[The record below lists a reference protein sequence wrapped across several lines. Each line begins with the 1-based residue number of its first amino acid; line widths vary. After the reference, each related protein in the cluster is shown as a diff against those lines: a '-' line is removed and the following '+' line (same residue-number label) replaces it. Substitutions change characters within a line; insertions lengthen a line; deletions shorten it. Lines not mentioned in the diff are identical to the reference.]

1 MVRAEDRPMRRRLA
15 LTLILLAAWLVPAGE
30 ALAQGMYTMP
40 NESASALSEADRPQR
55 PGAAVGTA
63 VLNLVYVPVRLAVT
77 AVGLTASSLTGWLT
91 AGNQNAA
98 DDTWNVFRGQAFLTP
113 SILEGKERLRVG
125 PWEVGGR

>member
-1 MVRAEDRPMRRRLA
+1 MRRRLA

-40 NESASALSEADRPQR
+40 DESAALSEVDRPER
-55 PGAAVGTA
+55 PGVAVGTA
-63 VLNLVYVPVRLAVT
+63 VLNLVYVPVRLGVT

-98 DDTWNVFRGQAFLTP
+98 DDTWNVFRGQPVLTP
-113 SILEGKERLRVG
+113 SILEGKDRLQVG

>member
-1 MVRAEDRPMRRRLA
+1 MRRRLA

-30 ALAQGMYTMP
+30 ALAQGMYAMP
-40 NESASALSEADRPQR
+40 DESASVLSEADRSER

-63 VLNLVYVPVRLAVT
+63 VLNLVYVPVRLGVT
-77 AVGLTASSLTGWLT
+77 AIGLTASSLTGWLT

-98 DDTWNVFRGQAFLTP
+98 NDTWNVFRGQPLLTP
-113 SILEGKERLRVG
+113 SILEGKERLQVG

>member
-1 MVRAEDRPMRRRLA
+1 
-15 LTLILLAAWLVPAGE
+15 
-30 ALAQGMYTMP
+30 MYTMP
-40 NESASALSEADRPQR
+40 NQSASAPSEADRPQR
-55 PGAAVGTA
+55 PGVAVGTA
-63 VLNLVYVPVRLAVT
+63 VLNLVYVPVRLAVS